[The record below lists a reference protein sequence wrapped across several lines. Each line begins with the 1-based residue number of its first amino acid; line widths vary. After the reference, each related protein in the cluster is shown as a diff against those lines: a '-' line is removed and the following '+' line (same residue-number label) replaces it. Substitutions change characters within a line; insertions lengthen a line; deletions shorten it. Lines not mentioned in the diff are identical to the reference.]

1 MNALVYNDRGCS
13 ERFRLEPSS
22 FKNLKCL
29 LFKNPSI
36 LDGFGEKKII
46 RKCFACNKDKIVAVC
61 EICVVRFE
69 DDSGEIKTITLSNN
83 ESYDIQTAIYKLNSI
98 IKDCM
103 CL

>member
-1 MNALVYNDRGCS
+1 
-13 ERFRLEPSS
+13 
-22 FKNLKCL
+22 
-29 LFKNPSI
+29 
-36 LDGFGEKKII
+36 
-46 RKCFACNKDKIVAVC
+46 VC